1 MLEMFTGW
9 ESANKYRVFNTLGQD
24 VFFAREDNDCCTRMC
39 CGPGR
44 PFEMNIVDNIGRE
57 IIHIVRPLRCQ
68 ACCFPCCLQ
77 ELEIQSPPGQVIGS
91 LEQQWSFCQPR
102 FLVKDERGE
111 AILSIEG
118 PGIVCDCCSDIDFN
132 ILSLVNESEVRDEY
146 RHCLDFFDFFL
157 FRLEKLQNN
166 GQESDGK
173 CSRTH
178 KTSE

>member
-1 MLEMFTGW
+1 MPGLLFSLLPPGARDPVSTG
-9 ESANKYRVFNTLGQD
+9 SGNQD
-24 VFFAREDNDCCTRMC
+24 TDNDYDDD
-39 CGPGR
+39 
-44 PFEMNIVDNIGRE
+44 DNDD
-57 IIHIVRPLRCQ
+57 
-68 ACCFPCCLQ
+68 F
-77 ELEIQSPPGQVIGS
+77 QVIGS

-132 ILSLVNESEVRDEY
+132 IMSLVNESEVRDEY